1 MYTIKDALPDK
12 RKTSVLNILENNL
25 VTKDKC
31 IVQFCI
37 ENVSLRRLKIYV
49 LNIFYNTHNNYLP
62 FSLRPQFSSINA
74 DVNEKIDNTH
84 DYRIDQYRRCQTDSR
99 QKSNIFSTPKSCE
112 MSYVDYLDQSR
123 ACCRE

>member
-1 MYTIKDALPDK
+1 MINFREQCACVYVKKKRIFETYWNEKKSSLRFIMYTIKDALPDK

-62 FSLRPQFSSINA
+62 FPYAHNF
-74 DVNEKIDNTH
+74 
-84 DYRIDQYRRCQTDSR
+84 R
-99 QKSNIFSTPKSCE
+99 QL
-112 MSYVDYLDQSR
+112 MLM
-123 ACCRE
+123 